1 MAPQSHRR
9 NYPERPVATARGI
22 AVLGEGPGDAATK
35 TRQPEVAH
43 YHGRPE
49 RSHSRCVT
57 IFFQGYSPEK
67 EVRNV
72 EIKSP
77 RQQAFHQSC
86 MYTTCSANRSRSIS
100 MKYFIDTHDKNRGS
114 FPAQELTEEQFFEQF
129 AALEEAAKDL
139 ACSVMLHT

>member
-9 NYPERPVATARGI
+9 NYPERTVATARGI

-35 TRQPEVAH
+35 TRQSEMAR
-43 YHGRPE
+43 YHGRPG

-57 IFFQGYSPEK
+57 IFFQGYDPEK

-77 RQQAFHQSC
+77 QHTSVPPVC
-86 MYTTCSANRSRSIS
+86 IYTTCLANRRRSIS
-100 MKYFIDTHDKNRGS
+100 MKYFIDTHDKNKGS
-114 FPAQELTEEQFFEQF
+114 FPAL
-129 AALEEAAKDL
+129 
-139 ACSVMLHT
+139 